1 MKFMLILT
9 LCSSLYNSCM
19 TPLKVDEL
27 YDSHFDCAKDGYK
40 SSGEAIE
47 NFGKQRVND
56 EVLYISFTCE
66 KIEQT

>member
-19 TPLKVDEL
+19 TPLKVDKL
-27 YDSHFDCAKDGYK
+27 YDSHYDCAKDGYK

-56 EVLYISFTCE
+56 EVLYINFTCE